1 MYEQALQSL
10 KEAFP
15 TVDPVV
21 IEAIL
26 ESHRGQADRC
36 FEPLLRISDPS
47 YKPDLPQ
54 RQQSPRSQHSEQSPE
69 QPEQQEESEEQ
80 PLSPEEQMRRDEEY
94 ARQLALEDER
104 ERVRLYQQRGNARP
118 SNRPPAPER
127 ENSQGFMSQFEQE
140 LPVIKERVMEAGTAA
155 KNKMMQWYSQ
165 IKEQSQ
171 QSSNP
176 NTMPPTNAQYRGL
189 SRDDRD
195 DLLSGDM
202 SALHLSENDVYTR
215 TTGQP
220 FPQRQVSDASDWDDR
235 LGKYSRRWNFYMRP
249 GQQQGSPQSNL
260 IQVNPPSSGP
270 RQPQYKTST
279 SMDQLTADEELARS
293 LAYEEDHFTPPPP
306 MPSRP
311 SRTSSTN
318 SGTPVHSSAQN
329 FSTSPK
335 ANDSPVSRSIDV
347 NPPADEDNEPVK
359 PYSISPKPDATTE
372 SLNEPIRTE
381 QLNKKDLSDV
391 DDDDIGLIDVDEDE
405 DEELETT
412 KANMIRAFTA
422 TSKPDEKAGNQ
433 N

>member
-47 YKPDLPQ
+47 YKPDPPQ
-54 RQQSPRSQHSEQSPE
+54 RQVSPRSQHSEHSLEQPQQPE
-69 QPEQQEESEEQ
+69 QPQQQENEE

-171 QSSNP
+171 QSNNP

-235 LGKYSRRWNFYMRP
+235 LERRRP
-249 GQQQGSPQSNL
+249 GQQQGSPHSNV

-279 SMDQLTADEELARS
+279 SVDQLTADEELARS
-293 LAYEEDHFTPPPP
+293 LAYEEQHFTPPPP

-311 SRTSSTN
+311 SRTSSMN
-318 SGTPVHSSAQN
+318 SGTPVHSPAQN

-335 ANDSPVSRSIDV
+335 TNDSPVSRSIEV
-347 NPPADEDNEPVK
+347 NPPADEYNEPVK
-359 PYSISPKPDATTE
+359 PYSISPKPVATAETP
-372 SLNEPIRTE
+372 SEPIRTE
-381 QLNKKDLSDV
+381 QGNKKDLSDV

-405 DEELETT
+405 DEELENT
-412 KANMIRAFTA
+412 KS
-422 TSKPDEKAGNQ
+422 TSKPDEKA
-433 N
+433 

>member
-21 IEAIL
+21 VEAIL

-47 YKPDLPQ
+47 YKPDPPQ
-54 RQQSPRSQHSEQSPE
+54 RQQSPRSQHSERSPD
-69 QPEQQEESEEQ
+69 QPQQQEEGEEQ

-104 ERVRLYQQRGNARP
+104 ERVRLHQQRGNARP
-118 SNRPPAPER
+118 NNRPPAPER
-127 ENSQGFMSQFEQE
+127 ENSQGFMTQFEQE

-235 LGKYSRRWNFYMRP
+235 LGKRP
-249 GQQQGSPQSNL
+249 GQQQGSPQSNTVH
-260 IQVNPPSSGP
+260 VNPPSSGP

-311 SRTSSTN
+311 SRTGSVN
-318 SGTPVHSSAQN
+318 SGAPVHSPAQN

-335 ANDSPVSRSIDV
+335 ANDSPVSRSIEV
-347 NPPADEDNEPVK
+347 NPPADEDNEAVK
-359 PYSISPKPDATTE
+359 PYAISPKPNATTE
-372 SLNEPIRTE
+372 NPSEPIRTE
-381 QLNKKDLSDV
+381 QVNKKDLSDV

-405 DEELETT
+405 DDDLETT
-412 KANMIRAFTA
+412 KA
-422 TSKPDEKAGNQ
+422 TSKPNEKAENQ
-433 N
+433 I